1 MKKLLCWVLA
11 VLMLAVLA
19 GCGNEPAEPE
29 NPLPDT
35 SANEDEGQEQRPNED
50 AGVDPNAPVTE
61 ELLRS
66 HSVTPAVDFE
76 YEIENGGI
84 MIVHYLGTDPIVVIP
99 EEIDGLPVTAINQ
112 YVFVN
117 DSPVRGVWLPDT
129 ITDLQ
134 GGFTNNKM
142 IEVVI
147 CEGVVSISNFS
158 FTNCPALHTICL
170 GEKLENIPEYGVF
183 AECLALQEL
192 HLPATVS
199 NLHDEAFLGCESVT
213 LVSAAGS
220 YVESYAAEHGMN
232 FRAE

>member
-11 VLMLAVLA
+11 VLMLAMLA

-29 NPLPDT
+29 NPVPGT
-35 SANEDEGQEQRPNED
+35 SANGEESQEQRPNED

-66 HSVTPAVDFE
+66 HSVTPAADFE

-84 MIVHYLGTDPIVVIP
+84 MIVHYLGTDSIVVIP
-99 EEIDGLPVTAINQ
+99 EEIDGLPVTAIHQ

-147 CEGVVSISNFS
+147 CEGVVSISNVS

-183 AECLALQEL
+183 AGCLALKEL

-199 NLHDEAFLGCESVT
+199 NLHDEAFLGCESVI

-220 YVESYAAEHGMN
+220 YVESYAAEHGMS

>member
-11 VLMLAVLA
+11 VLMLAMLA

-66 HSVTPAVDFE
+66 HSVTPAADFE

-99 EEIDGLPVTAINQ
+99 EEIDGLPVTALYQ
-112 YVFVN
+112 YAFAN

-129 ITDLQ
+129 LTDLQ
-134 GGFTNNKM
+134 GGFVNNEV

-147 CEGVVSISNFS
+147 CEGVVSISNLSFS
-158 FTNCPALHTICL
+158 NCSALHTLCL
-170 GEKLENIPEYGVF
+170 GEKLEDIPEYYVF
-183 AECLALQEL
+183 AGCLALKEL

-220 YVESYAAEHGMN
+220 YVESYAAEHGMS

>member
-66 HSVTPAVDFE
+66 HSVTPAADFE

-158 FTNCPALHTICL
+158 FLNCPALHTICL

-183 AECLALQEL
+183 AGCLALKEL

-220 YVESYAAEHGMN
+220 YVESYAAEHGMS